1 VQKPSQNAAPVFC
14 YHVTSSAAK
23 KGSDFCGKVNNIQY
37 FQCIIYRVNTRARKA
52 TQPLIALLFGCFV
65 LPFFASASG
74 FEVTPKVIDV
84 KGKVRE
90 ISHHNITLKATGP
103 GVSTLFVWVVD
114 VDQMK
119 GDLSRGDMSGLNANS
134 LNSSPSRW
142 IEIPRSINLLPKEEQ
157 TVPFQMQIPA
167 GAKPG
172 DYHVALKFASGQ
184 TQFEALKCES
194 CTEQVLMNIEVTEDI
209 REKLQL
215 FSFTAAKNIFVNPS
229 ADFSFSVENTGNR
242 ALVPNGKIRIFDN
255 TGKEV
260 GLVDVNAD
268 GKQVEPKGKEL
279 LAASWAAGGHFG
291 KYKAMLDMSYGQRG
305 TMQDVVYFW
314 VIPWSKMLGF
324 GLTIAVLMVLLV
336 LFARGRDLARPQYA
350 YAEAEE
356 EKQAANAPTQ
366 EEYEEVAEI
375 GESTFARIARRL
387 RGDSH
392 RLEDVIEE
400 SVVNGLTEVNIPA
413 RVRTVPPAHYSVQLE
428 QKVRVIPPDH
438 IIRLR

>member
-1 VQKPSQNAAPVFC
+1 M
-14 YHVTSSAAK
+14 
-23 KGSDFCGKVNNIQY
+23 
-37 FQCIIYRVNTRARKA
+37 NTRARKA
-52 TQPLIALLFGCFV
+52 MSLLLALLFGCFA
-65 LPFFASASG
+65 LPVIASAAS

-90 ISHHNITLKATGP
+90 ISHHNLTLKATGP

-119 GDLSRGDMSGLNANS
+119 GDLSSGDMSGLNANP
-134 LNSSPSRW
+134 LDSSPSRW

-167 GAKPG
+167 RARPG
-172 DYHVALKFASGQ
+172 NYHLAIKFAQGQ
-184 TQFEALKCES
+184 TQFDAQKCES

-215 FSFTAAKNIFVNPS
+215 FSFTAAKNVFINPS

-279 LAASWAAGGHFG
+279 LAASWAASGHFG

-314 VIPWSKMLGF
+314 VIPWSKVLGF
-324 GLTIAVLMVLLV
+324 GFALAVLMVLLV

-350 YAEAEE
+350 YAEAVEEPIVEE
-356 EKQAANAPTQ
+356 EPRTV
-366 EEYEEVAEI
+366 EEEGSGVI
-375 GESTFARIARRL
+375 DNIARIFRR
-387 RGDSH
+387 GAP
-392 RLEDVIEE
+392 RLEEVIEE
-400 SVVNGLTEVNIPA
+400 SVVSGLTEVNIPA
-413 RVRTVPPAHYSVQLE
+413 RTRTVPPAHYSVQLE
-428 QKVRVIPPDH
+428 QKVRVVPEDH
-438 IIRLR
+438 IVRLR